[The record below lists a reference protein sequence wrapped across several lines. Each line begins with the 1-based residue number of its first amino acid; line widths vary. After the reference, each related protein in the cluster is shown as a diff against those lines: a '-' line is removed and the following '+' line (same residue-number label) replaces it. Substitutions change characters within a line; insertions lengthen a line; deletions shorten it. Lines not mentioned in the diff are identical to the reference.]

1 MFDDLDGLSDASGVP
16 CVDGCDELGCLPV
29 DLVVLDVRVLDDGG
43 LLKISSAAVCS
54 VFLQSGGEVAFSF
67 PDVHLSALTGNPVDS
82 HSVVRVRFVLVG
94 LYKSLEFAGG

>member
-1 MFDDLDGLSDASGVP
+1 MFDEVDGLSDASGVP

-29 DLVVLDVRVLDDGG
+29 DLVVLDVRVLDDGR

-67 PDVHLSALTGNPVDS
+67 PDVHLTALTGDPVDS
-82 HSVVRVRFVLVG
+82 RSVVRVRFVLVG
-94 LYKSLEFAGG
+94 V